1 MHAIT
6 LGHAMPVSGDLVGG
20 TFAQSACYSAPRVH
34 ATTLGHAMPV
44 SGDLVSVIFKG
55 KHPRRAL
62 LLRLFLSFNTCHG
75 MTSTQAIACAPDV
88 FQHAL

>member
-1 MHAIT
+1 
-6 LGHAMPVSGDLVGG
+6 
-20 TFAQSACYSAPRVH
+20 
-34 ATTLGHAMPV
+34 MPV

-75 MTSTQAIACAPDV
+75 MSSTRAIVCAPDV